1 MRQLITLL
9 VCVITLAS
17 SSVYAESFLQSSR
30 ARGISQLIW
39 TAQFE
44 DAIDSSN
51 VLLLA
56 DSTRLPGH
64 LLLGIAYYTISND
77 YRTDLYLDQAT
88 YHLDS
93 TIAIARSQIKS
104 RGEDAD
110 LIFVLGSAYA
120 FRAASRGEH
129 GRWWGAVKDGL
140 KSAPNLSK
148 ALAMD
153 SGLYDAYLGLGTYH
167 YWKSAKAKHFK
178 WLPFISDTREQ
189 GIREITT
196 ASLLGNIT
204 PIAAQKA
211 LIVIYMNENRYA
223 DARLIA
229 DSVLKAHPFDLIAL
243 MRLAQSLVETEDWDE
258 AESVV
263 GRLRDQWQKSPLRD
277 ACGIREADYLDAR
290 IQLGRGNG
298 KAAATLLESILAA
311 GDSCKNNAFYGET
324 RDKAKS
330 VTLPT
335 Q

>member
-1 MRQLITLL
+1 MRRFTSSLL
-9 VCVITLAS
+9 CFIILS
-17 SSVYAESFLQSSR
+17 GSSVFAESFLQSSR
-30 ARGISQLIW
+30 ARRISQLIW
-39 TAQFE
+39 TAEFE
-44 DAIDSSN
+44 DAIDSSKA
-51 VLLLA
+51 LLLA

-64 LLLGIAYYTISND
+64 LLLGIAYYTISNV
-77 YRTDLYLDQAT
+77 YRTDLYIDQAT
-88 YHLDS
+88 SHLDS
-93 TIAIARSQIKS
+93 TIAIAQKQMKS
-104 RGEDAD
+104 HRDDAD
-110 LIFVLGSAYA
+110 LIFILGSAYA

-196 ASLLGNIT
+196 AGILGNIT
-204 PIAAQKA
+204 PMAAQKA

-223 DARLIA
+223 DARSIA
-229 DSVLKAHPFDLIAL
+229 DSVLRVYPFDLIAL
-243 MRLAQSLVETEDWDE
+243 MRLAQSLVETKDWDE
-258 AESVV
+258 AESIV
-263 GRLRDQWQKSPLRD
+263 GRLRAQWQRSPLRD
-277 ACGIREADYLDAR
+277 ACGIREADYLEAR

-298 KAAATLLESILAA
+298 KAAATIIESILAA
-311 GDSCKNNAFYGET
+311 GDSCKNNAFYAET
-324 RDKAKS
+324 RGKAKS
-330 VTLPT
+330 VTLPI